1 MSKEKKMMGK
11 NRPKTKNVLFFKGD
25 GGVGTFDV
33 GGRGPGVCPSIRFL
47 DPPLLSILYMTIYF
61 SANLLLFIFLLF
73 RVRLG

>member
-33 GGRGPGVCPSIRFL
+33 GGRGPGVCPSFFG
-47 DPPLLSILYMTIYF
+47 PPPPPINFVHDHLFFSKFIIIYF
-61 SANLLLFIFLLF
+61 F
-73 RVRLG
+73 VM